1 MKWTVQELQILK
13 NGIDDNL
20 SYDEISKEILKH
32 PANCK
37 LMLHSDN
44 NKKKTNNS
52 ITYEELLNRIKNW

>member
-1 MKWTVQELQILK
+1 MLSVKC
-13 NGIDDNL
+13 GFDNN
-20 SYDEISKEILKH
+20 ISPEILKH

-37 LMLHSDN
+37 LMLHRDN